1 MILIFDRIATN
12 KPARRGRFYFAV
24 VPLFVPGVPVL
35 DVCPS
40 DGLKGARGARVC
52 LHESG
57 RVPDVPGVPVLD
69 VCPSVCLK
77 GARGARV
84 CLHVSGRVP
93 DVPGVPA
100 RGARV
105 CLHVSGRVP
114 DVPGVPVLDVCPSV
128 CLKGARGARTY
139 IYYTFVIESLKNQA
153 FYSLCVFSLIFELK
167 SIYFVNYS
175 ENFRF
180 FLKIFLF
187 LFGSLK

>member
-40 DGLKGARGARVC
+40 DGLKG
-52 LHESG
+52 
-57 RVPDVPGVPVLD
+57 
-69 VCPSVCLK
+69 
-77 GARGARV
+77 
-84 CLHVSGRVP
+84 
-93 DVPGVPA
+93 A

-167 SIYFVNYS
+167 GTYFVNYS

-187 LFGSLK
+187 LFGSLKIKLYLCNIKSN